1 MTCFEPS
8 YIETFRMGLFRDKV
22 DKAREMLRSCTLCP
36 RECRVD
42 RLSDRRGIC
51 RTGKNAL
58 LHCYKTH
65 LGDEPSLVGKA
76 GSGAFFFTQC
86 NLLCIFCMNYEM
98 SHDDHGREISD
109 AEMADMMLTLQ
120 NSGCLNIHFITP
132 THVMPQILSALE
144 IAVGKGLRI
153 PLVYNSSGY
162 ENVEALRLLEGVID
176 IYMPDFKFWD
186 PDVSEK
192 LCRARDYPEKA
203 RKAVLEMHRQVGDLV
218 IDESSGM
225 ARRGLLLRHLL
236 MPCGMA
242 GTRDIMRFVAREISP
257 NTYVNIMPQFKPL
270 GRSYMIKELLQPIS
284 EEEYAEALQAA
295 KEEGIERIEKRPG
308 LVFMGF

>member
-8 YIETFRMGLFRDKV
+8 YIETFRMGLLRDKV

-51 RTGKNAL
+51 RTGKNAP

-76 GSGAFFFTQC
+76 GSGAFFFTHC

-98 SHDDHGREISD
+98 SHDGHGREISD

-120 NSGCLNIHFITP
+120 NLGCLNIHFITP

-186 PDVSEK
+186 PAIAEQT
-192 LCRARDYPEKA
+192 CNAPDYPEVA
-203 RKAVLEMHRQVGDLV
+203 AKAVVEMHRQVGDLQ
-218 IDESSGM
+218 IDENGI
-225 ARRGLLLRHLL
+225 ATRGLLVRHLV
-236 MPCGMA
+236 MPSGIA
-242 GTRDIMRFVAREISP
+242 GTREVMSFIATHVSK
-257 NTYVNIMPQFKPL
+257 NTYVNIMDQYRPCGKALHVEELARRVSVTEFKKAVEEAKDA
-270 GRSYMIKELLQPIS
+270 GIS
-284 EEEYAEALQAA
+284 RFAAL
-295 KEEGIERIEKRPG
+295 
-308 LVFMGF
+308 